1 MLKRPPS
8 SLCASE
14 KSGITDTDSEK
25 FIVMRKYKKLSKSI
39 TEAHKVTINAL
50 AVLRSCLETNM
61 LNETPEST
69 C

>member
-1 MLKRPPS
+1 
-8 SLCASE
+8 
-14 KSGITDTDSEK
+14 
-25 FIVMRKYKKLSKSI
+25 MRKYKKLSKSI

-50 AVLRSCLETNM
+50 AVLRSCLEANM